1 MHDPHGMVYYACGD
15 VPTTNSK
22 VTKMDHSVDQ
32 RVEVLDAKIE
42 DQRLEIE
49 SLKGKLA
56 ETERNKE
63 YYYEAWNAARA
74 EIAQLHQ
81 TIDLLPNSPPR
92 SSEPPEDQQ
101 WNKIDY
107 TVANRLTAWVATLI
121 KR

>member
-1 MHDPHGMVYYACGD
+1 
-15 VPTTNSK
+15 
-22 VTKMDHSVDQ
+22 MDHSVAEAIVNHKSDYDLM
-32 RVEVLDAKIE
+32 VELREEVEGLMAK
-42 DQRLEIE
+42 
-49 SLKGKLA
+49 LK

-63 YYYEAWNAARA
+63 YYYESWNAARA